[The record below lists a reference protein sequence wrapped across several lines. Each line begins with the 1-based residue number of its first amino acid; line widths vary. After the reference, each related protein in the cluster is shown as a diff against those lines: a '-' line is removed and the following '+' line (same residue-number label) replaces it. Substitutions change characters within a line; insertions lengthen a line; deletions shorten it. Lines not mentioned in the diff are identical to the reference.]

1 MMMFK
6 QRKKS
11 LQQFLREA
19 SDKQRKKQEMENY
32 LIGQILERKPELRNT
47 TARMLRLKNIGYGEN
62 AGPPVKGIDKFYPL
76 TIHQQQIK
84 L

>member
-19 SDKQRKKQEMENY
+19 SEKQRKKQEMESY
-32 LIGQILERKPELRNT
+32 LINQILERKPELRNT
-47 TARMLRLKNIGYGEN
+47 TARALKMKNIGYGEN
-62 AGPPVKGIDKFYPL
+62 AAPPIKGV
-76 TIHQQQIK
+76 
-84 L
+84 

>member
-1 MMMFK
+1 MMFK

-32 LIGQILERKPELRNT
+32 LIGQILERKPEMRNT
-47 TARMLRLKNIGYGEN
+47 TARLLKLKNIGYGDT
-62 AGPPVKGIDKFYPL
+62 AGPLIKGVDKFQPPPS
-76 TIHQQQIK
+76 IH
-84 L
+84 